1 MCYYCAFAS
10 VFVIANSLLHQIRI
24 HCLRSPS
31 LQLHH
36 SSNNRSHFPAEYK
49 SSLQIAAIGLLFPFQ
64 RLYWRNPFRHFDT
77 REHSYNQNDNNTL
90 YALYLPLIRRNTSVE
105 YPAALALFRTIPYR
119 WAHTPLRPSVRLL
132 YRNNTPQNTLRP
144 LVNKSQKS
152 IFHQFQVQT
161 KLRFLSHSRT

>member
-1 MCYYCAFAS
+1 P
-10 VFVIANSLLHQIRI
+10 LHQIRI
-24 HCLRSPS
+24 HCLQSFP

-36 SSNNRSHFPAEYK
+36 SSNNRSHFPAENK
-49 SSLQIAAIGLLFPFQ
+49 SSLQIAAKGLLIPFL

-119 WAHTPLRPSVRLL
+119 WARIP
-132 YRNNTPQNTLRP
+132 LRP
-144 LVNKSQKS
+144 LVRPFYKSNTPQSKRHHLANKNRKNR
-152 IFHQFQVQT
+152 FHQFQAQIRT
-161 KLRFLSHSRT
+161 RLFLRLHIQSPTIHETDILL